1 MVNQDVAAHR
11 THQSASP
18 ANSAEGIPFPDEIQ
32 HLSDVMRKLDAALAD
47 AEENVLWLDREYTQA
62 KQYMVDYRSEMDGH
76 EKLQNERLLA
86 QTDRTGVFAVELR
99 EKVAK
104 LKDSPYFARIDFAP
118 DGSETASP
126 YYIGRFGFTCGN
138 ENLIFDWRAPIS
150 GIFYDYDI
158 GPAGFDAPVGRIEG
172 ELTRKRQFKI
182 RNGVLEYAIESGQTV
197 QDDILLKELAHT
209 SDEKMKSIVST
220 IQREQN
226 IVIRNEMAKTL
237 LIQGVAGSGKT
248 SIALHRIAFLL
259 YRFKKQITAQ
269 DVTILS
275 PNKVFADYI
284 SNVIPELGEEPI
296 RELSISEIARSALK
310 DTANFEPEKNTL
322 EVQDENWRERVR
334 FKSTLAFVRL
344 LEDYVQN
351 LADRVFKP
359 KDYCCGGHTVSAE
372 WIGQRFRFYGTLPV
386 KKRLTF
392 LAEDIRGNLRTQM
405 SRWEDVPKAG
415 VILKSLNKM
424 LAVKS
429 PLALYQDFYRAVNA
443 PEMLVLP
450 EKNTLEWDD
459 VFPFL
464 YLLAAYEGL
473 GENRG
478 VKHLVID
485 EMQDYTPVQY
495 AVLNLMYPC
504 RKTILGDFG
513 QALNPCHLHTLE
525 DMKTLYPDAEFV
537 TLNKSYRATYEIMTY
552 AKAVC
557 DQPNLE
563 MVERHGPVPQAVF
576 CESEQEELRFL
587 SKQIGLFQESGSAS
601 LGIVARTNADAKRL
615 FDALSP
621 KHQVHLL
628 MQDSTQFW
636 GGVSIT
642 SVQMAKGLEFD
653 EVIVPDASARQ
664 YDSDDDRNLLYI
676 ACTRA
681 MHKLTL
687 SYTGK
692 PSRFLPGP

>member
-1 MVNQDVAAHR
+1 MVNQDIAADQ
-11 THQSASP
+11 THHPGSEAS
-18 ANSAEGIPFPDEIQ
+18 SAEGIPFPDETL
-32 HLSDVMRKLDAALAD
+32 HLSDVMRKLDAALAE
-47 AEENVLWLDREYTQA
+47 AAENVLRLDREYREA
-62 KQYMVDYRSEMDGH
+62 KQYMVDYRSEIDGH
-76 EKLQNERLLA
+76 EKLQNERLLE

-118 DGSETASP
+118 DGSKTASP
-126 YYIGRFGFTCGN
+126 YYIGRFGFTHGN

-150 GIFYDYDI
+150 GIFYDYDV
-158 GPAGFDAPVGRIEG
+158 GRAGFDAPIGRIEG

-182 RNGVLEYAIESGQTV
+182 KNGILEYAIESGQAV
-197 QDDILLKELAHT
+197 QDEILQKELAHT
-209 SDEKMKSIVST
+209 SDEKMKSIIST

-226 IVIRNEMAKTL
+226 IVIRNERAKTL

-284 SNVIPELGEEPI
+284 SDVIPELGEEPI
-296 RELSISEIARSALK
+296 RELSFSDIARSALT
-310 DTANFEPEKNTL
+310 DTTNYEPEKNPL
-322 EVQDENWRERVR
+322 DVQDENWQERVR

-344 LEDYVQN
+344 LEEYVCH
-351 LADRVFKP
+351 LANRVFAP
-359 KDYCCGGHTVSAE
+359 KDYIYGGHTVSAE
-372 WIGQRFRFYGTLPV
+372 WIGERFSFYDKLPV
-386 KKRLTF
+386 KKRLTS
-392 LAEDIRGNLRTQM
+392 LAEDIRGNLRSQM
-405 SRWEDVPKAG
+405 SMWDEVPKSSA
-415 VILKSLNKM
+415 ILKSLNKM
-424 LAVKS
+424 LAIKD
-429 PLALYQDFYRAVNA
+429 PLALYKDFYRAINA
-443 PEMLVLP
+443 PKMLVLP

-473 GENRG
+473 HENRS

-495 AVLNLMYPC
+495 AVLNMMYPC
-504 RKTILGDFG
+504 QKTILGDFG
-513 QALNPCHLHTLE
+513 QALNPCHLYTLE
-525 DMKTLYPDAEFV
+525 DMKTLYADAEFV
-537 TLNKSYRATYEIMTY
+537 ALNKSYRSTYEIMTY

-557 DQPNLE
+557 NQPDFE
-563 MVERHGPVPQAVF
+563 MVERHGPMPQTIC
-576 CESEQEELRFL
+576 CESEQGELDFL
-587 SKQIGLFQESGSAS
+587 SEQICRFKESGNAS
-601 LGIVARTNADAKRL
+601 LGIVARTNSAAKRL

-621 KHQVHLL
+621 KHEVILL
-628 MQDSTQFW
+628 TQDSTQFTN
-636 GGVSIT
+636 GVSIT
-642 SVQMAKGLEFD
+642 SIQMAKGLEFD
-653 EVIVPDASARQ
+653 EVLVPNVSNAQ
-664 YDSDDDRNLLYI
+664 YDADYDRNLLYI

-687 SYTGK
+687 TYTGK
-692 PSRFLPGP
+692 PSRFLPAP